1 VRRRGEASP
10 AAALLRKMGAMNEPN
25 NALHS
30 GDAWVPGSRRYADFE
45 DYLLTR
51 ERWKHVTN
59 NGRPRVAIKPDPDEY
74 LAQRFEELHR
84 ELATVNRMMSRGKL
98 QNAWIEDG
106 ELGFVSYKI
115 SIPKGMK
122 EFTQKVYEQ
131 MPRVGLTDL
140 LVEVA
145 SWTGFTQHFTHKTG
159 EPAKDLELILAAILA
174 DGTNL
179 GLSKMAGASADS

>member
-1 VRRRGEASP
+1 
-10 AAALLRKMGAMNEPN
+10 MGAMNEPN

-30 GDAWVPGSRRYADFE
+30 GDVWVPGSRRYADFE

-131 MPRVGLTDL
+131 RPRVRLTDL

-145 SWTGFTQHFTHKTG
+145 SWTGFTQHFTLQRPESQLMIWSPSSPRSWPTAPISASPRW
-159 EPAKDLELILAAILA
+159 PAPRQIV
-174 DGTNL
+174 
-179 GLSKMAGASADS
+179 S